1 MRRKV
6 SDPLEA
12 LQGDIHEV
20 LIEVKEINGSVK
32 RHEEELFGD
41 ETHGTVGVVSRVRV
55 LEDLGLKL
63 ETGIKVVIG
72 IVALIGITN
81 IMLLLRT

>member
-1 MRRKV
+1 M

-20 LIEVKEINGSVK
+20 LIEVKKINGSVK

-41 ETHGTVGVVSRVRV
+41 EVHGTVGVVSRVRV
-55 LEDLGLKL
+55 LEDLGLQL
-63 ETGIKVVIG
+63 RTGIKVVIG
-72 IVALIGITN
+72 LVVLIGITN
-81 IMLLLRT
+81 IILLVRS